1 MKKLII
7 LGSSRRDGD
16 TKKIT
21 NHLQS
26 KHDMDIIDLQ
36 DYKISYY
43 DYNHANKDDD
53 FIPLMKKII
62 ANYDT
67 LIFATPIYWYSMSA
81 IMKTFFD
88 RISDLLTIEKELGRQ
103 LRGKSMAMISC
114 SGHDDRDPQFGKP
127 FTLTADYLGMKYLGD
142 THTWVIDESEI
153 SSESFGR
160 MDDFLEKLNS
170 HL

>member
-1 MKKLII
+1 MRKLII
-7 LGSSRRDGD
+7 LGSSRSDGD

-26 KHDMDIIDLQ
+26 KQDMDIINLQ

-43 DYNHANKDDD
+43 DYKHENKDDD
-53 FIPLMKKII
+53 FIPLMRKII

-67 LIFATPIYWYSMSA
+67 FIFATPIYWYSMSA

-88 RISDLLTIEKELGRQ
+88 RISDLLTIEKELGRK

-127 FTLTADYLGMKYLGD
+127 FTLTADYLGMEYLGD
-142 THTWVIDESEI
+142 VHVWVEDEVEI
-153 SSESFGR
+153 SLESKKR
-160 MDDFLEKLNS
+160 MDEFLNKIK
-170 HL
+170 